1 MDELNCA
8 PNARID
14 FALNAKIGGMYRWKL
29 FIRRWWN
36 NRIDLLHN
44 RELRYLKQKCINDGS
59 RRNADTNRR
68 AD

>member
-29 FIRRWWN
+29 FIRRW
-36 NRIDLLHN
+36 
-44 RELRYLKQKCINDGS
+44 
-59 RRNADTNRR
+59 
-68 AD
+68 